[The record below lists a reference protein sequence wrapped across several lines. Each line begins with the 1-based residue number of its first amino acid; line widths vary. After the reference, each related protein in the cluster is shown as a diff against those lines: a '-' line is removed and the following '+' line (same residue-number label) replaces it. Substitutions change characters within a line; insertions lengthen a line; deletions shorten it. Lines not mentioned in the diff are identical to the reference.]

1 MRMLRG
7 GRWIT
12 VVGLVLLAGVY
23 VRALAYTPVEQSQG
37 LAQKIFYLHVP
48 AAIWAELAMVFVGL
62 ASVFYLFTK
71 APRLDRFAAAS
82 AEVCTVFCAIVLTT
96 GPIWGKPIWGTW
108 WTWDARLT
116 FTLFLFLLYVG
127 YLLLRGAVPDPAA
140 RARFAAVL
148 GICGM
153 CEVPFIHLSVYMFPT
168 LHPMPIVLKPGA
180 PSLPGSM
187 LSTWLFSLGVFTLLY
202 VGFVVQRYA
211 LSLLWQERNGARG
224 PTERRLPRGGL
235 RRDGRHPARLY
246 LLPLPSVEQG
256 LAAGLFHEQFSARLR
271 EPLLPARD
279 LGGPEVEGLF
289 RGPDVARLEQG
300 LGVEPQ
306 GLGAAPPCG

>member
-1 MRMLRG
+1 MLRA

-12 VVGLVLLAGVY
+12 IIALLLVAAVY
-23 VRALAYTPVEQSQG
+23 VRALAYTPIEASQG

-48 AAIWAELAMVFVGL
+48 AAIWAETAMILVGL

-71 APRLDRFAAAS
+71 DPRLDRFAAAS
-82 AEVCTVFCAIVLTT
+82 AEVGTVFCAVVLTT

-116 FTLFLFLLYVG
+116 LTLFLFLIYVG
-127 YLLLRGAVPDPAA
+127 YLLLRGAVVDPGM

-168 LHPMPIVLKPGA
+168 LHPMPIVLKPSS
-180 PSLPGSM
+180 PSLPWSM
-187 LSTWLFSLGVFTLLY
+187 LSTWLLSLGAFTLLY

-211 LSLLWQERNGARG
+211 LS
-224 PTERRLPRGGL
+224 
-235 RRDGRHPARLY
+235 Y
-246 LLPLPSVEQG
+246 
-256 LAAGLFHEQFSARLR
+256 LR
-271 EPLLPARD
+271 EQLEVV
-279 LGGPEVEGLF
+279 GGSH
-289 RGPDVARLEQG
+289 A
-300 LGVEPQ
+300 
-306 GLGAAPPCG
+306 